1 MRLAASPDAG
11 DDLKDLT
18 AKAQAVLR
26 FQGREHDE
34 NSKSR
39 KSRYLAIR
47 KFLKQLDLDSRNEDE
62 GESTAT
68 TPVRDRQPSTG
79 AHHPLEYDIIDTA
92 ACTREDDD
100 TSACSLDAGESH
112 RCYEPMGT
120 KHIVRA
126 RPHVPAY
133 SSDRVDV
140 PRHQHA
146 QQQQQQHPR
155 TIVSFPGMHT
165 NECKVT
171 WNRNQPPFYCIFGC
185 ESNQLLTP
193 ACESE
198 VRTCGSMTNI
208 LEDSNVVYRFR
219 GGDTSQGS
227 IATGRRKVA
236 RHVAT
241 HACGC
246 ETRASNIYNRAAELD
261 FGAPRDTQDMEDNR
275 ELVAAAL
282 SSRFAGRRR
291 IR

>member
-1 MRLAASPDAG
+1 MRLAASPDAR
-11 DDLKDLT
+11 DDLKELT

-26 FQGREHDE
+26 FQGRKHDE

-39 KSRYLAIR
+39 RSRQRAIR

-79 AHHPLEYDIIDTA
+79 AHHPLEYDIADTA
-92 ACTREDDD
+92 AYTREDDD
-100 TSACSLDAGESH
+100 TSA
-112 RCYEPMGT
+112 
-120 KHIVRA
+120 
-126 RPHVPAY
+126 Y
-133 SSDRVDV
+133 SSDRADA
-140 PRHQHA
+140 PLHQQ

-208 LEDSNVVYRFR
+208 QEDSNVVYRFR
-219 GGDTSQGS
+219 GGDTSQGPIS
-227 IATGRRKVA
+227 TGRRKVA

-246 ETRASNIYNRAAELD
+246 ETRASHIYNRAAELD
-261 FGAPRDTQDMEDNR
+261 FGAPRDTQDREDNR